1 MLKLS
6 DYVSKKRILSWDSL
20 SNNWSLGELC
30 GLSEKLSECIGK
42 GFSQYAIIEL
52 GEGNFQVKKT
62 NDIRAKDDNVVV
74 GSCN

>member
-6 DYVSKKRILSWDSL
+6 DYVSKKHILSWDSL

-30 GLSEKLSECIGK
+30 RLSEKLSECIGE
-42 GFSQYAIIEL
+42 GFSQYTMIEL
-52 GEGNFQVKKT
+52 GEGNFQVKKR